1 MSQRKAVAPRSHP
14 IRTRKSFFRPSLEL
28 LEDRTVPSTAWDGLL
43 GNAQHTGIS
52 SVATQPLDVI
62 HWSTQVDYNP
72 GDAGGAHYGSPV
84 ITPNNTVI
92 VPFRSGADQFAVEA
106 FNGATGNMLWSYTS
120 DYTLPPYAWLPPYG
134 PTLSSN
140 GVLYFPGAGGT
151 VYGITN
157 PDVPG
162 PKTPFQ
168 VPFYGSLAYY
178 QANQAGFDASVKI
191 NTPITADNN
200 GNIYFGYQ
208 LTGAT
213 LPAGVTGSGIARVD
227 GNGNGTFVAANTASS
242 DPAMSNVALSSAP
255 ALSNDGATVYVAVT
269 GGSSSRLLGLNS
281 TTLATQ
287 YNAQILDPRNN
298 NPTGIISQS
307 TATPM
312 VAPDGTVFFGLWA
325 SSPFNGSRGFMLHF
339 SADLSQRFTPGA
351 FGWDDTAS
359 VVPASMVSSYHGSS
373 SYLILTK
380 YNNYFA
386 GEVGSTGG
394 NGINK
399 IAILDPYA
407 TEIDPNNDGVANFPV
422 MNEVLTIDGPSPDQ
436 DAINAGYPYGVR
448 EWCVN
453 ATAID
458 PFTKSALL
466 NSEDGRFYR
475 WDLTTNT
482 LTQAIIENPI
492 GVGEP
497 YTSTAVGPDG
507 TTYGINGGFLF
518 AMGGL
523 QNYTLNNV
531 ASAGTIAPGQ
541 TVTFTT
547 TLASTNAGA
556 TPTGSISYYDG
567 STEPAN
573 LLHTANLVNGV
584 ASYSTA
590 GLTTGSHFIIAAYS
604 GDGNYVPGS
613 TMLPEVVL
621 NGTTIT
627 VTSSNGTSQFGSSV
641 TFTATVSAPD
651 GTPTTKVLFKDGNI
665 VLANVDLVNGV
676 ATFTTSAL
684 TLGNHLISAV
694 YRGEGAPQTTHIP
707 SVASV
712 GQTVQASTI
721 TTLSAPNTS
730 VFGQPVTF
738 TAVVTGPAGA
748 GLPNGTVT
756 FTDGANVLAAG
767 VPLDG
772 MGNATFNT
780 SALSLGAHSITATF
794 IGANFWLNSTSN
806 QANLSVVA
814 TTTSALSVSPQTSV
828 FGQLVTFTDVVTGP
842 AGAGLPNGT
851 VTFTDGATIL
861 ASGIPLNG
869 AGQAVFSTSVL
880 GVGPHSITATFTG
893 TNFWLDST
901 SNQVAQT
908 VDSSTLTSLVSSPH
922 ATVYGQLVTF
932 TASVTGAPGA
942 GVPDGTVTFTDSG
955 NVLATGVPLDGMGH
969 AIFSTTALISGHHFV
984 TATFTGSTGWFD
996 STSNQVVNT
1005 VRRAPT
1011 ATRLISSLNPSPFG
1025 NLVVFT
1031 VTVVP
1036 TTPGIGI
1043 PTGTVTF
1050 KDGNRFLATL
1060 RLDDSGQVSFATSI
1074 LKRGRHRITAFYS
1087 SDRNFN
1093 PSASLTITQIVT
1105 ERR

>member
-1 MSQRKAVAPRSHP
+1 MSHRKAQPTGSV
-14 IRTRKSFFRPSLEL
+14 RTRRSFFRPSLER
-28 LEDRTVPSTAWDGLL
+28 LEDRTVPSTAWTGLL

-52 SVATQPLDVI
+52 SVATQPLDII
-62 HWSTQVDYNP
+62 HWTTPVDFNP

-92 VPFRSGADQFAVEA
+92 VPYRGGGDQFSVEA
-106 FNGATGNMLWSYTS
+106 FNGANGSLLWSYTS

-151 VYGITN
+151 VYGVNN

-178 QANQAGFDASVKI
+178 HANQAGFDASVKI
-191 NTPITADNN
+191 NTPITADSN

-208 LTGAT
+208 LTGGT

-227 GNGNGTFVAANTASS
+227 ANGNGTFVAANTASS
-242 DPAMSNVALSSAP
+242 DPAIGNVALSSAP

-298 NPTGIISQS
+298 NQTGIISQS
-307 TATPM
+307 TAAPM

-339 SADLSQRFTPGA
+339 SADLTQRFTPGA

-359 VVPASMVSSYHGSS
+359 VVPASMVPSYHGSS

-386 GEVGSTGG
+386 GEVGASGG

-422 MNEVLTIDGPSPDQ
+422 MNEVLTIDGPSPDH

-482 LTQAIIENPI
+482 LTQAIVENPV

-497 YTSTAVGPDG
+497 YTSTAIGPDG
-507 TTYGINGGFLF
+507 TIYGINGGFLF
-518 AMGGL
+518 AMGGI
-523 QNYTLNNV
+523 QNYTISNV
-531 ASAGTIAPGQ
+531 ASAGPIAPGQ

-547 TLASTNAGA
+547 TLASTNGGPA
-556 TPTGSISYYDG
+556 PTGNINYYDG
-567 STEPAN
+567 SIAPAN

-604 GDGNYVPGS
+604 GDATYAPGS

-621 NGTTIT
+621 NGTTVT
-627 VTSSNGTSQFGSSV
+627 VTSSNGTAQFGSSV

-651 GTPTTKVLFKDGNI
+651 GTPTTKVLFKDGDT

-712 GQTVQASTI
+712 AQTVQASTI
-721 TTLSAPNTS
+721 TTLSAPDTS

-738 TAVVTGPAGA
+738 TALVTGPAGA

-756 FTDGANVLAAG
+756 FSDGATVLAAG
-767 VPLDG
+767 VPLDA
-772 MGNATFNT
+772 MGQATFTT
-780 SALSLGAHSITATF
+780 SALPLGVHTITATF
-794 IGANFWLNSTSN
+794 TGTNFWLDSTSN
-806 QANLSVVA
+806 QVGLTIVAPTTSILSVN
-814 TTTSALSVSPQTSV
+814 PQTSV
-828 FGQLVTFTDVVTGP
+828 FGQLVTFSDVVTGP

-851 VTFTDGATIL
+851 VTFTDGGMVL
-861 ASGIPLNG
+861 ASGVPLNG
-869 AGQAVFSTSVL
+869 AGQAVFSTSAL
-880 GVGPHSITATFTG
+880 SVGSHSITATFTG

-901 SNQVAQT
+901 SSQVMLVVETNTAT
-908 VDSSTLTSLVSSPH
+908 TLSVSPH
-922 ATVYGQLVTF
+922 TSVFGQPVTY
-932 TASVTGAPGA
+932 TAAITAQPGA

-955 NVLATGVPLDGMGH
+955 NVLATGVPVDGTGH
-969 AIFSTTALISGHHFV
+969 AIFTTTALISGHHFV
-984 TATFTGSTGWFD
+984 TATFTGNTGWLD
-996 STSNQVVNT
+996 STSNQVVNLI
-1005 VRRAPT
+1005 RRAAT
-1011 ATRLISSLNPSPFG
+1011 ATSLVSSLNPSPFG

-1050 KDGNRFLATL
+1050 KDGDRFLATL
-1060 RLDDSGQVSFATSI
+1060 RLDDSGQVSFATS
-1074 LKRGRHRITAFYS
+1074 LLRRGRHRITAFYS

-1093 PSASLTITQIVT
+1093 PSSSLTITQIVT
-1105 ERR
+1105 ERH